1 MAKIEFLENEE
12 SPLKDR
18 LTSEESFSL
27 ILAVLG
33 HDIGHL
39 GRTNHFLAMTKHEF
53 YLENQD
59 SPNEAMHFRLFT
71 EKLLKWVRFGQR
83 LGLALGLKSV
93 KWVKKIYCNLMKKF

>member
-1 MAKIEFLENEE
+1 MANIEFLENEE

-71 EKLLKWVRFGQR
+71 EKLLKWVRFLSAQ
-83 LGLALGLKSV
+83 ALCSTSYAV
-93 KWVKKIYCNLMKKF
+93 HNL